1 MRVLTWNVNGW
12 RKIKTYQPFH
22 GLSTWPRILA
32 YLQADVICLQETK
45 LTRKQALEERTML
58 LPEDGKWDSVWD
70 FHPSRGYSGTVVYW
84 KKEVTGHPEKAELG
98 VTGRKGIT
106 PATVSSYA
114 TATPIGGFPASL
126 QDSLEDHPED
136 ATIFHRL
143 DEEGR
148 GVVVDFGLFVLF
160 NLYCPVGG
168 NESRADFREA
178 FYAALN
184 ERSRKLLEQGR
195 EVIIVGDIN
204 IARQPIDHCDA
215 SDPAVHSVARA
226 EYYLSSKTRTWLN
239 AFCQPI
245 GPFHDVQREIFPER
259 LGMYTCWSQLINA
272 RPANYGTRIDYTLV
286 SPGIRDWVKGADIQP
301 EVPGS
306 DHCPAYVDFYDERE
320 IDGKT
325 VRFKDLLSNAAS
337 SPTLATSRWEE
348 LNRRDLKSFFA
359 GGAAKTGSLSSG
371 GSVSPVKRSGSST
384 AIYQPPPRPGT
395 ASKGAP
401 ASPSKSEGS
410 SGDMIAT
417 ATAPGDSGP
426 LEALESHA
434 AEGPGTSTSEP
445 PPSPSL
451 LMSNG
456 RTNLSKTTSAAGSKR
471 NGSKSGK
478 GDADASISAKKPKQ
492 LKLGSF
498 FAAPSTSARPSPPLA
513 EKADVTTVSE
523 SASSATGPDGSVKA
537 GAGQVPS
544 TPSPVKSDGKGQAQ
558 EEEVDWAYLYSLPD
572 PDAPAAAASTQLLRP
587 SGSPSHSKT
596 ASSSSSWSSLFSAPP
611 PPRCQVHKEEAT
623 SYTVNKRDAKNNFGR
638 KFWLCSRPVGPGY
651 EKKWSDRKAEGEPGR
666 EYRCGYFVWNSDWEA
681 EHRKRKGSGKRE
693 SGASEALE
701 LAAQERERK
710 KGKVG
715 CRGKN

>member
-1 MRVLTWNVNGW
+1 MRILTWNVNGW

-106 PATVSSYA
+106 PATVSSYT
-114 TATPIGGFPASL
+114 TATPIGGFPATL

-239 AFCQPI
+239 SFCHPI
-245 GPFHDVQREIFPER
+245 GPFHDVQRDIFPER

-286 SPGIRDWVKGADIQP
+286 SPGLRDWVKGADIQQ

-320 IDGKT
+320 IDGKL

-337 SPTLATSRWEE
+337 SPALATSRWEE

-359 GGAAKTGSLSSG
+359 GGATKTGSLSQE
-371 GSVSPVKRSGSST
+371 GSASPVKRSGSSA
-384 AIYQPPPRPGT
+384 AIYQPPPRPGA
-395 ASKGAP
+395 ASRDVS
-401 ASPSKSEGS
+401 ASPVKSQAS
-410 SGDMIAT
+410 SGDLNPT
-417 ATAPGDSGP
+417 PLSTKESES
-426 LEALESHA
+426 LEASELPTAQGSTVSSST
-434 AEGPGTSTSEP
+434 PGRP
-445 PPSPSL
+445 PSL
-451 LMSNG
+451 LKSNAK
-456 RTNLSKTTSAAGSKR
+456 TNLSKATTTVGTKK
-471 NGSKSGK
+471 NGVKQGKSEV
-478 GDADASISAKKPKQ
+478 DTASSTKKPKQ

-498 FAAPSTSARPSPPLA
+498 FVAPSAPARVSPPAA
-513 EKADVTTVSE
+513 EAVDGTPASGSAPTANSSEATVNAEQSQ
-523 SASSATGPDGSVKA
+523 T
-537 GAGQVPS
+537 
-544 TPSPVKSDGKGQAQ
+544 TPSPVKSDGKGQIQ

-572 PDAPAAAASTQLLRP
+572 PDAPATTSTHLLRP
-587 SGSPSHSKT
+587 SGSPSTSKIG
-596 ASSSSSWSSLFSAPP
+596 SGSSSSWSSLFSAPP

-651 EKKWSDRKAEGEPGR
+651 EKKWSERKAEGEPGR

-681 EHRKRKGSGKRE
+681 EHRKRKGAGKRE

-710 KGKVG
+710 KGKLA
-715 CRGKN
+715 